1 MPASRHQTGY
11 NLPMTHRLLVGS
23 LLLADMLT
31 GCRAPSVA
39 TPPRQAM
46 VAPAAAAPAPSAP
59 APPVVSQPVI
69 VVPIPDPGPP
79 FSEAELI
86 SDGNYYLGAVAAKKD
101 TRKSTRS
108 DRATSVNLG
117 DGWTATATPTDA
129 SCDDGEATTTWRLT
143 FASKRGRWAIN
154 RFASSE
160 TDCAGK
166 EVGVGGLE
174 LRVADM
180 IPGGAQELIIEAPV
194 QEILYAQPA
203 GAKDACGTEGWR
215 GKRIWICGFEGAT
228 PVCWATFETERDTRK
243 MTTCGNEHDDPMYDT
258 NKWGR
263 DWSFEAGDA
272 PTLIVDGKR
281 FLLRTL
287 ACSNKAMRAVLGCK
301 NLPVAPA
308 VK

>member
-1 MPASRHQTGY
+1 LNAVRHQTGY
-11 NLPMTHRLLVGS
+11 TLPMTHRLLLGS
-23 LLLADMLT
+23 LLLTDMLT
-31 GCRAPSVA
+31 GCGGPSVA
-39 TPPRQAM
+39 TQPRRAATTPAVAVQGPP
-46 VAPAAAAPAPSAP
+46 PP
-59 APPVVSQPVI
+59 APPAPVI

-79 FSEAELI
+79 FSEADLI
-86 SDGNYYLGAVAAKKD
+86 NAGSHYLGAVAAKKD
-101 TRKSTRS
+101 TRKPTRGS
-108 DRATSVNLG
+108 DRTSSVDLG
-117 DGWTATATPTDA
+117 DGWTATATPTEQ
-129 SCDDGEATTTWRLT
+129 SCENGDATTTWRLT
-143 FASKRGRWAIN
+143 FASKRGRWAIH
-154 RFASSE
+154 RFATYE

-174 LRVADM
+174 LKAADI

-194 QEILYAQPA
+194 QEMLYAQPA
-203 GAKDACGTEGWR
+203 GAKDACGTEGWT
-215 GKRIWICGFEGAT
+215 GNRIWICGFEGVT
-228 PVCWATFETERDTRK
+228 PVCWATFETGRDTRK

-281 FLLRTL
+281 FPLRTL

-301 NLPVAPA
+301 NLPVAPS